1 MIMKIIH
8 INDKEKKFDIPTTK
22 TIVVIDKYKDAT
34 KKTVSSRI
42 TKIQNEVKEII
53 TDEKKLK
60 EFLKQIESE
69 LERNPSISMK
79 SIIKRANNTI

>member
-1 MIMKIIH
+1 MKIIH

-42 TKIQNEVKEII
+42 IKIQNEVKEII
-53 TDEKKLK
+53 SDEKKLQ

-69 LERNPSISMK
+69 LERKPSISMK
-79 SIIKRANNTI
+79 SIIKRANNII

>member
-1 MIMKIIH
+1 MKIIH